1 MIEYRTYENRA
12 RGKKNMK
19 KLNWK
24 RLWYDLFID
33 IMGGILIGAGIYNF
47 AANAE
52 FPLAGVSG
60 IALILYR
67 LCGVPIGFATILLNI
82 PIAVSCYKTLG
93 REFFVRSVRSVVI
106 TSMITDYIVPMFPV
120 YSGDRMLA
128 AICTG
133 IFSGL
138 GYALIFMNSSSTGGM
153 DFVSMSI
160 RAKKPHISLGRI
172 VFVLDC
178 AIVLLGGVIFQDID
192 ATIYGLIIS
201 YLLTVVIDKI
211 MYGIDSGKMTFIVT
225 DKGQEVA
232 AQIDEYIGR
241 GATILTGRGSYTG
254 AKKEI
259 VMCACNNKQM
269 YSIRKMV
276 KELDPKCFIVIME
289 SNEVVGEGFKEA

>member
-1 MIEYRTYENRA
+1 
-12 RGKKNMK
+12 MK